1 MKHVFNEI
9 IQIFLTKNEKHKLFA
24 LRSKKIGTEAWI
36 DASGYLRQKDYI
48 ADKDG
53 YRILKSKTIFVGK
66 SRPIK
71 VSLK

>member
-1 MKHVFNEI
+1 MFSIEI
-9 IQIFLTKNEKHKLFA
+9 
-24 LRSKKIGTEAWI
+24 SGTEAWI

-53 YRILKSKTIFVGK
+53 YRILKSKTVFVGK

-71 VSLK
+71 V

>member
-1 MKHVFNEI
+1 MKVKT
-9 IQIFLTKNEKHKLFA
+9 LYL
-24 LRSKKIGTEAWI
+24 SIGTEAWI

-71 VSLK
+71 VSLSELYKNRIGNG

>member
-1 MKHVFNEI
+1 M
-9 IQIFLTKNEKHKLFA
+9 KLFKFFV
-24 LRSKKIGTEAWI
+24 LRMKNINCLLSVLKKIGTEAWI

>member
-1 MKHVFNEI
+1 MK
-9 IQIFLTKNEKHKLFA
+9 LL
-24 LRSKKIGTEAWI
+24 GTEAWI

-53 YRILKSKTIFVGK
+53 YRILKSKTIFVG

-71 VSLK
+71 VSGVTSSRHSIAHIV